1 MNFDDFISRLE
12 GVKRTGKDSAI
23 ARCPAHQDKSP
34 SLTIRD
40 VSDRL
45 LIHCFAGCDSYSVM
59 SAVGLELSDLFP
71 ERLEVHKPERK
82 RFMPQDVIKCLAG
95 ETLFMVMC
103 AEAIVKGEGLTDGDL
118 ERMKVCHRRFNSAA
132 KAAGL

>member
-1 MNFDDFISRLE
+1 MNFDEFISRLE

-23 ARCPAHQDKSP
+23 ARCPAHSDKSP

-45 LIHCFAGCDSYSVM
+45 LIHCFAGCDTYSVV

-71 ERLEVHKPERK
+71 ERLEVRKPERK
-82 RFMPQDVIKCLAG
+82 RFMPQDVIQCLSG

-103 AEAIVKGEGLTDGDL
+103 ADAMAKGDGLSDHDL
-118 ERMKVCHRRFNSAA
+118 TRLRVCHKRFASAA